1 MVMFVVLVE
10 LSIVG
15 IYNRMEHILS
25 TFFSH
30 IFYHINKLIYE
41 ITLLEEAY
49 IKGKELKEQKL
60 LIWNVSEVIRIYYK
74 KKNEI

>member
-1 MVMFVVLVE
+1 
-10 LSIVG
+10 
-15 IYNRMEHILS
+15 MEHILS